1 MNRPTIRPTTV
12 QLKPIASAHSVEKI
26 VLANYQNILTQWKQG
41 PSHIGKSIPLPVFAE
56 SDLQKLC
63 EQTAQLM
70 KTQPPLVQKKPSCI
84 IVGDLHG
91 NLLNLFQIFALHG
104 LPPSQNYIFLGNV
117 IDYGEFSLE
126 TLTFLFAL
134 FYAYPSNVTLLR
146 GECEFILSDT
156 TRTLSS
162 NIRMMYGEKST
173 LAQSF
178 AEVLQYLPLAALI
191 SHNVLCGRSSLLV
204 KYSSLLEIQSEKM
217 PIPCNSDQNQVFQM
231 GIAAVRPCDDVITQ
245 FLDNNQIQF
254 YILGGESSGQG
265 VEKFLDDRC
274 FALSSDSWIGGA
286 GIINIIGNQSPVF
299 ILFTPDSMLLR
310 HNTNFTKIKPGIN
323 VLPKV
328 TNMSVN
334 PTAKARITIRPTAIP
349 LRGSVRLPS
358 LSPQPQPQT
367 S

>member
-1 MNRPTIRPTTV
+1 MSSFYFPS
-12 QLKPIASAHSVEKI
+12 SAHPI
-26 VLANYQNILTQWKQG
+26 NIKV
-41 PSHIGKSIPLPVFAE
+41 SY
-56 SDLQKLC
+56 
-63 EQTAQLM
+63 
-70 KTQPPLVQKKPSCI
+70 KTS
-84 IVGDLHG
+84 
-91 NLLNLFQIFALHG
+91 FR
-104 LPPSQNYIFLGNV
+104 
-117 IDYGEFSLE
+117 
-126 TLTFLFAL
+126 
-134 FYAYPSNVTLLR
+134 SN
-146 GECEFILSDT
+146 S
-156 TRTLSS
+156 
-162 NIRMMYGEKST
+162 YH
-173 LAQSF
+173 
-178 AEVLQYLPLAALI
+178 
-191 SHNVLCGRSSLLV
+191 HNVKHCVEFTFTNGNPKYHFGFSPYKNRRSFVSL
-204 KYSSLLEIQSEKM
+204 
-217 PIPCNSDQNQVFQM
+217 NRDSD
-231 GIAAVRPCDDVITQ
+231 
-245 FLDNNQIQF
+245 NQIQF